1 MAQTLNMP
9 FVWLNGNFVEEAAA
23 SIPLRDAGLLHGAGV
38 FTTMRA
44 DGGRVFRLAQHLQR
58 LRGSCEALF
67 IPLPFN
73 DDAMAA
79 AVRVLLERNALAD
92 ARLRLTATRGGA
104 TADPLYGTRVEP
116 NAFLTAAPLERYP
129 VEFYERGMTVR
140 LVDDYK
146 LNPYDVTAGHKTLN
160 YFARLHALREA
171 ARLGAGEALWFDVH
185 HYLQSGSV
193 SNVFVVKDGE
203 LFTPPT
209 PRELRDELAPGAVPY
224 AKSSVL
230 PGVTR
235 AAVIEL
241 ARAARVD
248 VHLAG
253 IDVRGLLDADEVFLT
268 NSVMRVMP
276 VCRIERKPIGA
287 DKPGPVTTMLAARFD
302 ELVRIEDGNA

>member
-1 MAQTLNMP
+1 VP
-9 FVWLNGNFVEEAAA
+9 FVWLNGNFIDESSA
-23 SIPLRDAGLLHGAGV
+23 SIPLRDTGLLHGAGV

-44 DGGRVFRLAQHLQR
+44 DGGRVFRLAQHLKR
-58 LRGSCEALF
+58 LRDSCAALF
-67 IPLPFN
+67 IPIPF
-73 DDAMAA
+73 DDETLAS
-79 AVRVLLERNALAD
+79 VVDELLTRNELVD
-92 ARLRLTATRGGA
+92 ARLRLTVTRGSA
-104 TADPLYGTRVEP
+104 TADPLHGTRVEP
-116 NAFLTAAPLERYP
+116 NAFLTAAPLEQYP
-129 VEFYERGMTVR
+129 AEFYERGMTVR

-171 ARLGAGEALWFDVH
+171 AGLGAGEAVWFDVH

-248 VHLAG
+248 MHLAG

-287 DKPGPVTTMLAARFD
+287 DKPGSVTTMLAERFD
-302 ELVRIEDGNA
+302 ELVRIEGGNE